1 MLGKGENGSER
12 GGRGKERSSRA
23 TLLTPVHPR
32 THKAHSR
39 AVPLVQHGQESD
51 SSAGV
56 AETEDNR
63 AHQYLQGQ
71 MQSSSLQ
78 PAAGLGL

>member
-1 MLGKGENGSER
+1 MSGNGENGSER
-12 GGRGKERSSRA
+12 GGLGKEHSSQA
-23 TLLTPVHPR
+23 TSLTPVHPR
-32 THKAHSR
+32 THTAHSR

-51 SSAGV
+51 SRAGV
-56 AETEDNR
+56 AETEDDG
-63 AHQYLQGQ
+63 AHPSLRGQ